1 MNSNGTENLCDDLF
15 QISHPSR
22 TTLTPYRLRMHPTQ
36 EWHDLYQE
44 DSIADMKEFLDFY
57 TKGISN
63 GWEKTPR
70 ARISVLRFNQVSG
83 FPGNA

>member
-1 MNSNGTENLCDDLF
+1 
-15 QISHPSR
+15 
-22 TTLTPYRLRMHPTQ
+22 MHPTQ

-44 DSIADMKEFLDFY
+44 DSIADMRKFLDFY

-70 ARISVLRFNQVSG
+70 ARISVLQFNQASD
-83 FPGNA
+83 FPIYS